1 MNSDGRRPSEG
12 IAETLHPSAW
22 LIAPTISLLL
32 GQAVAAGPWSI
43 PIEAAAVLLLPVL
56 LAVSARWR
64 RRAVLITVSLLALSV
79 GYMRHRQ
86 LLAPEFPQNHLR
98 SVMNRDDGRIY
109 LEGTLRH
116 EPEKLVN
123 RSRWQVAAQRIWHP
137 SGAEEITGDL
147 LVTLRGLRRDWRYGD
162 RVRFWILPSIPRD
175 SGNPGG
181 FDYAT
186 YLSRRAI
193 YVTGFLDNDQ
203 DVELLARE
211 RGSVRVF
218 IEDLRRDIRQFIAR
232 NLSHDNGAL
241 LAALVVGDMGGI
253 TKEVRAAF
261 TAAGVNHVL
270 SISGL
275 HVAMLGLVVFVL
287 IRYGMQFSA
296 VLMLRAN
303 LFKVAAFFSFV
314 AVLFY
319 TALAGAMV
327 PTVRSAIMI
336 GVYQLAVLLDREEE
350 VFASLTLAALLI
362 ALLWPGVVAD
372 ISFQLSFL
380 AVLFIVWGMRKFHQ
394 WLGPKRRDE
403 LPQERSWLAARLRQA
418 SMHLMVPLLATLGT
432 GPLIAHYFGHL
443 SLAGFVANPLVVPLV
458 GFIVVPLGLMIGF
471 FAVLAPEAGIL
482 LAVVAEKFVSLTAW
496 LVQLFA
502 NLPLANIGVPS
513 PNAFEILLLYGL
525 LVSGFAFA
533 KTAHRMTALAIGIVL
548 LGADVAYWW
557 NERYQRKE
565 LRVTHLNVGQGDAAV
580 LELPGSKVMLIDA
593 GGNAVGDFD
602 TGEAIVAPYLRS
614 RKILKVD
621 YLVVTHPR
629 IDHYGG
635 MRAIAN
641 EFSPLEFWS
650 GAARGQTGRFDDLEE
665 ALERR
670 KILRVALNDRQPC
683 RTIDQVNFC
692 ALYPPIE
699 KSEEGSVVLRLEYG
713 RLRYLFAGDIAKRDE
728 LLLLQRADEVRSAVL
743 KVPRHGG
750 PTASTPEFLAAVRPS
765 LAIVSAG
772 GRSRNETQRE
782 EIVERYRH
790 VGAEILQTSSDG
802 AIIIEGDGNRLRYS
816 GYKSGKKGEID
827 LNATNAEKRLLTTEV
842 TKGPNAAKPQPK
854 R

>member
-1 MNSDGRRPSEG
+1 M
-12 IAETLHPSAW
+12 
-22 LIAPTISLLL
+22 
-32 GQAVAAGPWSI
+32 
-43 PIEAAAVLLLPVL
+43 
-56 LAVSARWR
+56 
-64 RRAVLITVSLLALSV
+64 
-79 GYMRHRQ
+79 
-86 LLAPEFPQNHLR
+86 
-98 SVMNRDDGRIY
+98 
-109 LEGTLRH
+109 
-116 EPEKLVN
+116 
-123 RSRWQVAAQRIWHP
+123 
-137 SGAEEITGDL
+137 
-147 LVTLRGLRRDWRYGD
+147 
-162 RVRFWILPSIPRD
+162 
-175 SGNPGG
+175 
-181 FDYAT
+181 
-186 YLSRRAI
+186 
-193 YVTGFLDNDQ
+193 
-203 DVELLARE
+203 
-211 RGSVRVF
+211 
-218 IEDLRRDIRQFIAR
+218 
-232 NLSHDNGAL
+232 
-241 LAALVVGDMGGI
+241 
-253 TKEVRAAF
+253 
-261 TAAGVNHVL
+261 
-270 SISGL
+270 
-275 HVAMLGLVVFVL
+275 
-287 IRYGMQFSA
+287 
-296 VLMLRAN
+296 
-303 LFKVAAFFSFV
+303 
-314 AVLFY
+314 
-319 TALAGAMV
+319 
-327 PTVRSAIMI
+327 
-336 GVYQLAVLLDREEE
+336 
-350 VFASLTLAALLI
+350 
-362 ALLWPGVVAD
+362 
-372 ISFQLSFL
+372 
-380 AVLFIVWGMRKFHQ
+380 
-394 WLGPKRRDE
+394 
-403 LPQERSWLAARLRQA
+403 
-418 SMHLMVPLLATLGT
+418 
-432 GPLIAHYFGHL
+432 
-443 SLAGFVANPLVVPLV
+443 PLV

-533 KTAHRMTALAIGIVL
+533 KTAHRMTALAIGIAL

-580 LELPGSKVMLIDA
+580 LELPGSKVMLIDS

-827 LNATNAEKRLLTTEV
+827 LNSKNPTTEITEI
-842 TKGPNAAKPQPK
+842 TK
-854 R
+854 

>member
-1 MNSDGRRPSEG
+1 MSTDGREPSDG
-12 IAETLHPSAW
+12 IAETLNPSAW
-22 LIAPTISLLL
+22 LIVPTLSLLL
-32 GQAVAAGPWSI
+32 GQALAAGPWNI
-43 PIEAAAVLLLPVL
+43 PAEAAAALLLPVL
-56 LAVSARWR
+56 SAVSARWR
-64 RRAVLITVSLLALSV
+64 RRALLITVSLLAMSV
-79 GYMRHRQ
+79 GYARHRQ
-86 LLAPEFPQNHLR
+86 LLSPEFPQNHLR
-98 SVMNRDDGRIY
+98 SVMARDDGRIY

-123 RSRWQVAAQRIWHP
+123 RSRWQVAAERVWHP
-137 SGAEEITGDL
+137 AGAEEITGDIL
-147 LVTLRGLRRDWRYGD
+147 ITLRSLRRDWRYGD
-162 RVRFWILPSIPRD
+162 RVRFWIRPNTPRD

-193 YVTGFLDNDQ
+193 YATGFLDNDQ
-203 DVELLARE
+203 EVELLGRH
-211 RGSVRVF
+211 RSSIRVF
-218 IEDLRRDIRQFIAR
+218 IEDLRRDIRQFIGR
-232 NLSHDNGAL
+232 NLSHDNSAL

-253 TKEVRAAF
+253 TKETRTAF

-287 IRYGMQFSA
+287 IRYGLQFSTA
-296 VLMLRAN
+296 LMLRAN
-303 LFKVAAFFSFV
+303 LFKVAAFFSFL

-350 VFASLTLAALLI
+350 VFASLTFAALLI
-362 ALLWPGVVAD
+362 ALFWPGVVAD

-380 AVLFIVWGMRKFHQ
+380 AVLFIVWGMRRFHG
-394 WLGPKRRDE
+394 WLAPKRRDE

-418 SMHLMVPLLATLGT
+418 SLHLMVPLLATLGT

-443 SLAGFVANPLVVPLV
+443 SLAGFVANPLIVPLV
-458 GFIVVPLGLMIGF
+458 GFVIVPLGLMIGF

-482 LAVVAEKFVSLTAW
+482 FAPVAEKLISLTAW
-496 LVQLFA
+496 LVQLLA

-513 PNAFEILLLYGL
+513 PNAFEIALLYGL
-525 LVSGFAFA
+525 LVSVFAFGKA
-533 KTAHRMTALAIGIVL
+533 GHRMTALAIGIAL
-548 LGADVAYWW
+548 LAADVAYWW
-557 NERYQRKE
+557 GERHERKE

-580 LELPGSKVMLIDA
+580 VELPGSKVMLIDA
-593 GGNAVGDFD
+593 GGTAVGDFD

-641 EFSPLEFWS
+641 EFSPQEFWS
-650 GAARGQTGRFDDLEE
+650 GAARGQTGRFEDLEE
-665 ALERR
+665 TLEQR
-670 KILRVALNDRQPC
+670 KILRVALDDRQPC
-683 RTIDQVNFC
+683 RRIDQVNLC
-692 ALYPPIE
+692 ALYPPVE

-713 RLRYLFAGDIAKRDE
+713 KMRYLLAGDIDKRDE
-728 LLLLQRADEVRSAVL
+728 MLLLQRADEVRSSVL
-743 KVPRHGG
+743 KVPRHGS
-750 PTASTPEFLAAVRPS
+750 PTASTPAFVAAVRPS

-772 GRSRNETQRE
+772 ARSRNEAQRE
-782 EIVERYRH
+782 EVAERYQQA
-790 VGAEILQTSSDG
+790 GAEILQTSRDG
-802 AIIIEGDGNRLRYS
+802 AIIIESDGNTLRYS
-816 GYKSGKKGEID
+816 GYKSGRKGEID
-827 LNATNAEKRLLTTEV
+827 LHANNAISAMTKV
-842 TKGPNAAKPQPK
+842 TK
-854 R
+854 